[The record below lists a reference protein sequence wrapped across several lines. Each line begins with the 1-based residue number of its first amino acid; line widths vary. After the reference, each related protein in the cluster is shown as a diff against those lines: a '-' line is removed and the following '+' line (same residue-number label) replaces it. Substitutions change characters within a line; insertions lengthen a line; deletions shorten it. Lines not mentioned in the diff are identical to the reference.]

1 MPFEKTF
8 HVGWAM
14 LDANAH
20 MANTAYLDACVDVR
34 MMYFASRGFAA
45 SEFARLRIGPVVRRD
60 EVDYF
65 RELHLLDP
73 IRVTFALAGIS
84 DDASRFKLRNEIYRQ
99 DGQLAARVTSL
110 GGWFDLN
117 ARKLIAPPD
126 ALAEVLRALEKT
138 GDFEGLESS
147 LRK

>member
-1 MPFEKTF
+1 MAFERNF
-8 HVGWAM
+8 NVSWAH

-20 MANTAYLDACVDVR
+20 MANTAYINVCIDVR
-34 MMYFASRGFAA
+34 MMYFASQGFAA
-45 SEFARLRIGPVVRRD
+45 SEFARLKIGPVVRRD

-73 IRVTFALAGIS
+73 IRVTFLLAGIS
-84 DDASRFKLRNEIYRQ
+84 EDASRFKLRNEIYRE
-99 DGQLAARVTSL
+99 DGQMAARITSL

-126 ALAEVLRALEKT
+126 ALGEALRALDKT
-138 GDFEGLESS
+138 EDFEKLESS
-147 LRK
+147 VRK